1 MSTSNFAATP
11 PFVTPQS
18 AILRNSVVNKS
29 TAFTKEERRKL
40 GIMGLLPPC
49 VETLEEQVK
58 RAEMQLRAFRT
69 PIEKHV
75 YLASLL
81 ERNETLFYKLL
92 LSNLEEIM
100 PLIYTPT
107 VGEACKE
114 FCHIFRCATGMYISH
129 EDREDIER
137 TIDNWPYVPDIIVVT
152 DGSRILGLGDL
163 GANGMGI
170 PIGKLSLYVA
180 GAGFHP
186 ARTLPVQLD
195 VGTNN
200 EELLNDPLY
209 LGSRHKRIRGPEF
222 YSLVDRFIN
231 AVVRKWP
238 DVLIQFEDFSN
249 DVCFELLDK
258 YKNKVLCFNDDIQGT
273 GAVICSG
280 FINAVRLS
288 SIPGK
293 EHRLVFYGAGSAGVG
308 VADQIVSVLMQLEG
322 LTREEARKRF
332 WFVDSKGL
340 VCTSRPDY
348 PNMPSFKKDYARTD
362 VDTPIRGLLDIVKY
376 VKPTGI
382 IGLSGQGQA
391 FTEDVIREVSRNTPK
406 PIIFALSNPTSNS
419 ECTAQQAY
427 EWTNGAAIFASGSPF
442 APVTLADGRV
452 CTPGQ
457 GNNMYIFP
465 GLGLGTVISKS
476 RHVSDNMVLAA
487 AKELANCLTDE
498 DLAQGRLYPRLTEI
512 RAISTRIANAV
523 AKTAVE
529 EGLSRVADPPAD
541 WTERIRDY
549 MYIPQYHP
557 L

>member
-1 MSTSNFAATP
+1 
-11 PFVTPQS
+11 
-18 AILRNSVVNKS
+18 
-29 TAFTKEERRKL
+29 
-40 GIMGLLPPC
+40 MGLLPPR
-49 VETLEEQVK
+49 VETLDDQVK
-58 RAEMQLRAFRT
+58 RAELQLRAFKTR
-69 PIEKHV
+69 IEKHV

-92 LSNLEEIM
+92 LTNLEEIM

-107 VGEACKE
+107 VGDACKE
-114 FCHIFRCATGMYISH
+114 FCHIFRCAQGMYISH
-129 EDREDIER
+129 EDRDDIER

-186 ARTLPVQLD
+186 AHTLPVQLD

-200 EELLNDPLY
+200 PLLLNDPLY
-209 LGSRHKRIRGPEF
+209 LGSRHKRIRGDEF
-222 YSLVDRFIN
+222 YALVERFLT
-231 AVVRKWP
+231 AVVKKWP
-238 DVLIQFEDFSN
+238 DVLVQFEDFSN
-249 DVCFELLDK
+249 DVCFELLDR
-258 YKNKVLCFNDDIQGT
+258 YKNRILCFNDDIQGT

-280 FINAVRLS
+280 FINAIRMS
-288 SIPGK
+288 TIPGK
-293 EHRLVFYGAGSAGVG
+293 QHRLVFYGAGSAGVG
-308 VADQIVSVLMQLEG
+308 VADQIVSALMQLEG
-322 LTREEARKRF
+322 LTREEARQRF

-348 PNMPSFKKDYARTD
+348 ADMPAFKKNYARND
-362 VDTPIRGLLDIVKY
+362 VPNPIRGLLDIVKY
-376 VKPTGI
+376 VRPTGI

-391 FTEDVIREVSRNTPK
+391 FTEDVIREIARGTPK
-406 PIIFALSNPTSNS
+406 PIVFALSNPTDNS

-427 EWTNGAAIFASGSPF
+427 EWTDGAAIFASGSPF
-442 APVTLADGRV
+442 EPVTLANGKV

-465 GLGLGTVISKS
+465 GLGLGTVISKA

-487 AKELANCLTDE
+487 AKELSNCLTAD
-498 DLAQGRLYPRLTEI
+498 DIAQGRLYPRLTEI
-512 RAISTRIANAV
+512 RTISLRIANAV
-523 AKTAVE
+523 ANVAVK
-529 EGLSRVADPPAD
+529 EGLSRVTNPPTD
-541 WTERIRDY
+541 WTDRIRDY
-549 MYIPQYHP
+549 MYTPQYHP